1 MGKVN
6 QTLKKLCKM
15 VKILKDQSN
24 SLLQLQGC
32 STDVGYV
39 KAQENIRDAAGNIIK
54 IMENILKETDKK
66 C

>member
-1 MGKVN
+1 MEKVN

-24 SLLQLQGC
+24 SLLKLQGC
-32 STDVGYV
+32 STDVCYV